1 MMASVWY
8 GRVRVTRHQPIT
20 PVTSKHYHYTTVPP
34 HSTTPSNDAKEHENM
49 RRQGG
54 RECEDMRVG
63 MNAGAKV
70 RRISFLIFN
79 FCFY

>member
-1 MMASVWY
+1 MISGVGT
-8 GRVRVTRHQPIT
+8 GRVRVTRHQPVT
-20 PVTSKHYHYTTVPP
+20 PVTSKHYHHTTVPP
-34 HSTTPSNDAKEHENM
+34 HSTTPSNDAKEHENT

-70 RRISFLIFN
+70 HHISFLIFV
-79 FCFY
+79 FTD